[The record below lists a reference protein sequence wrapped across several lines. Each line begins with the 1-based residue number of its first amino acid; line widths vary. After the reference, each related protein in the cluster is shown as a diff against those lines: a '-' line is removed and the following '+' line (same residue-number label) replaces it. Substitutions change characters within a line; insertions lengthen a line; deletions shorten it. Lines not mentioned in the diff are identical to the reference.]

1 MRRPSAVS
9 NATVPLEIQHHKDI
23 NDMLEETRTRHFLED
38 ANPSYTDYDK
48 ARIANRYYRMTLAE
62 RQAVVFKVLVAVP
75 DAMKVGWEGEEGNV
89 IRELCK
95 DL

>member
-1 MRRPSAVS
+1 MVQEA
-9 NATVPLEIQHHKDI
+9 
-23 NDMLEETRTRHFLED
+23 RTELFLED
-38 ANPSYTDYDK
+38 ADPRYTDYEK
-48 ARIANRYYRMTLAE
+48 ASIARYHRMTLAE

-75 DAMKVGWEGEEGNV
+75 DAMKVGWEGVEGNV